1 MEETGSFLTI
11 KEGQRMEEEL
21 GELKSK
27 LKRKKPE
34 EDIFNDIMND
44 IYPRQMNKSKEKT
57 HEEEASKIKELEEKL
72 EHISEDNRRR
82 SKEKERIERE
92 NLT

>member
-1 MEETGSFLTI
+1 MEETGSFITI

-21 GELKSK
+21 GESKSK

-57 HEEEASKIKELEEKL
+57 HEEEARKIKELEEKL